1 MSDGQN
7 PPPQDPPP
15 EGSGDQ
21 SPPPPPAG
29 GGSPYG
35 APPPGGPPPPPPGGG
50 YAAAPPPPPGSSDPN
65 ARPYSAPDSIG
76 YGWTKFFANPTP
88 LLLGTLIVVAVSVVV
103 GVVASLFA
111 SALLG
116 GPLQRGLVEE
126 FLYNLVVS
134 LLVGIVGQILYAGL
148 IKGSLAQVDGRP
160 IPLGQMWSGLNY
172 ADIAVAGILVSVLTS
187 IGTALCVLPG
197 LVVGYLAMF
206 TMYFVVDRGMAPV
219 EAIKASFSFV
229 SSNVGDTLVYYI
241 LVILVVI
248 AGAILCGVGLLAAL
262 PIALL
267 AGGYTF
273 RRLHQQPVS
282 PAKA

>member
-1 MSDGQN
+1 MTDGQN

-15 EGSGDQ
+15 EGTGGGQ
-21 SPPPPPAG
+21 PPPPES
-29 GGSPYG
+29 SPYG
-35 APPPGGPPPPPPGGG
+35 AAAPGGPPPPPPPPPEGG
-50 YAAAPPPPPGSSDPN
+50 YAAAPPPPPGSTDPN

-76 YGWTKFFANPTP
+76 YGWSSFFANPTP
-88 LLLGTLIVVAVSVVV
+88 LLLGALIVVAVSLVV
-103 GVVASLFA
+103 GIVASLFA
-111 SALLG
+111 SALFG
-116 GPLQRGLVEE
+116 GPLERGLVEG

-160 IPLGQMWSGLNY
+160 ISVGQMWSGLKY
-172 ADIAVAGILVSVLTS
+172 ADIAVAGILVSVMTS

-206 TMYFVVDRGMAPV
+206 TLYFVVDQGMAPV

-229 SSNVGDTLVYYI
+229 TSNLGDTLVYYV

-273 RRLHQQPVS
+273 RRLHQQPVA